1 MKFLH
6 YPHFEN
12 KFLKCGFIVKEIVLY
27 GVLQFL
33 TLIFRRFEKISVF
46 NIETNNKAVKKQL
59 DMQARQMLGEVIEV
73 NLNYLVRFATIRI
86 GCKTYAEDV
95 VHEAVKR
102 ILEADISK
110 VKQDSIRMYL
120 FRIVYNLCKDFYL
133 SDRNIRPLS
142 DGDDEIP
149 DHSNEDE
156 LDMEEI
162 ERLNNLLEKLPEREA
177 EVVRMNVMDELSF
190 VEISHIL
197 STPASTVKSRFKSG
211 MDKLRKQYLKN

>member
-1 MKFLH
+1 M
-6 YPHFEN
+6 
-12 KFLKCGFIVKEIVLY
+12 LY

-33 TLIFRRFEKISVF
+33 TFIFRRFGENSVF
-46 NIETNNKAVKKQL
+46 AIETNNRAVKKQL
-59 DMQARQMLGEVIEV
+59 DIQTRQMLGEVIEA

-86 GCKTYAEDV
+86 GSKTYAEDV

-110 VKQDSIRMYL
+110 IKQDSIRMYL
-120 FRIVYNLCKDFYL
+120 FRIAYNLCKDFYL

-142 DGDDEIP
+142 EEDNGIP
-149 DHSNEDE
+149 DTSNEDE

-162 ERLNNLLEKLPEREA
+162 ERLNGLLEKLPEREA

-190 VEISHIL
+190 VEISQIL

>member
-1 MKFLH
+1 M
-6 YPHFEN
+6 
-12 KFLKCGFIVKEIVLY
+12 EINDKV
-27 GVLQFL
+27 
-33 TLIFRRFEKISVF
+33 
-46 NIETNNKAVKKQL
+46 VKKQL
-59 DMQARQMLGEVIEV
+59 DIQTRQMLGEVIET

-86 GCKTYAEDV
+86 GIKADAEDV
-95 VHEAVKR
+95 VHEAVKK

-110 VKQDSIRMYL
+110 IKRGSIRMYL

-142 DGDDEIP
+142 EVDDQIP
-149 DHSNEDE
+149 DTSKEDE

-177 EVVRMNVMDELSF
+177 EVVRMNVMDEFSF
-190 VEISHIL
+190 VEISQIL

-211 MDKLRKQYLKN
+211 MDKLRKQYLKNQ

>member
-1 MKFLH
+1 MRIYRRGESSFYGTLH
-6 YPHFEN
+6 
-12 KFLKCGFIVKEIVLY
+12 
-27 GVLQFL
+27 FL
-33 TLIFRRFEKISVF
+33 TVIFRRFGKFSVF
-46 NIETNNKAVKKQL
+46 TIETNDKAVKKQL
-59 DMQARQMLGEVIEV
+59 DIQARQILGEVIET

-86 GCKTYAEDV
+86 GSKADAEDV
-95 VHEAVKR
+95 VHEAFKK

-110 VKQDSIRMYL
+110 IKRDSIRMYL

-142 DGDDEIP
+142 EADYEIP
-149 DHSNEDE
+149 DTSKEDE

-162 ERLNNLLEKLPEREA
+162 ERLNSLLENLPEREA

-190 VEISHIL
+190 VEISQIL

-211 MDKLRKQYLKN
+211 MDKLRKQYLKNQ

>member
-1 MKFLH
+1 M
-6 YPHFEN
+6 
-12 KFLKCGFIVKEIVLY
+12 KCGFIVKENVLY
-27 GVLQFL
+27 GVLHFL
-33 TLIFRRFEKISVF
+33 TFIFRRFGKTSVF
-46 NIETNNKAVKKQL
+46 NIETNNKAVKKQI
-59 DMQARQMLGEVIEV
+59 DIQTRQMLGEVIEA
-73 NLNYLVRFATIRI
+73 NLNYLVRFATVRI
-86 GCKTYAEDV
+86 GSKTYAEDV

-110 VKQDSIRMYL
+110 IKQDSIRMYL
-120 FRIVYNLCKDFYL
+120 FRIVYNLCKGFYL

-142 DGDDEIP
+142 EADNEIP
-149 DHSNEDE
+149 DTSNEDE

-162 ERLNNLLEKLPEREA
+162 ERLNNMLEKLPEREA

-190 VEISHIL
+190 VEISQIL

>member
-1 MKFLH
+1 M
-6 YPHFEN
+6 
-12 KFLKCGFIVKEIVLY
+12 LY

-59 DMQARQMLGEVIEV
+59 DMQSRQMLGEVIEV

-86 GCKTYAEDV
+86 GSKTYAEDV

-110 VKQDSIRMYL
+110 IKQDSVRMYL

-142 DGDDEIP
+142 DGDDEIL

-190 VEISHIL
+190 VEISQIL